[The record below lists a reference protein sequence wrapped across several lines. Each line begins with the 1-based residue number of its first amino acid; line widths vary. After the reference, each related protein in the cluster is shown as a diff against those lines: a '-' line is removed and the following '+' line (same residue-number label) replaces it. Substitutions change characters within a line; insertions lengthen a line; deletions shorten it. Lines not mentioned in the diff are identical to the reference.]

1 MSSLGLKRGPKELL
15 TQREK
20 FEIRLNREAGIP
32 VEDCAKLAG
41 ISRST
46 CLKYLAELRKVLG
59 PEKLPNGHRSRSHLG
74 RPEISRQ

>member
-1 MSSLGLKRGPKELL
+1 MSSLGLKRGPKVLL

-32 VEDCAKLAG
+32 VEQCAKLAG
-41 ISRST
+41 VSRTT

-59 PEKLPNGHRSRSHLG
+59 PEKLPNGNRARSYLG
-74 RPEISRQ
+74 RPEFPRQ

>member
-1 MSSLGLKRGPKELL
+1 MSLGLKRGPKVLL

-32 VEDCAKLAG
+32 VEQCAKLAG
-41 ISRST
+41 VSRST

-59 PEKLPNGHRSRSHLG
+59 PEKLPNEHRARSYLG
-74 RPEISRQ
+74 RPEFPRQ